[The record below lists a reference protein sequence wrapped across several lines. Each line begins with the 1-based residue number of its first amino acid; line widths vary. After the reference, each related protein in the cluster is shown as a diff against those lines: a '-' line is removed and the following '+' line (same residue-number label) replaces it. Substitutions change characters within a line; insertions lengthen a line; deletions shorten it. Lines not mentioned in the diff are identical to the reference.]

1 LLSGVDNLDAVIVAT
16 PTDTH
21 RDVVFAACQR
31 GVHILCEKPL
41 AYDVAQAREMVEA
54 LNAKQLV
61 GKLGFMFRFSPVIAR
76 MKQLV
81 DEGYVGQVQLIESL
95 SLNAQFIDNQR
106 PLHWKMRRARADGG
120 VFVEYGAHS
129 IDLAI
134 WLAGPISRVVAHG
147 VTLIPERPAGDGGV
161 SSVDVDDAASW
172 IAHHVGGTESLFRTG
187 WSSLP
192 IGGGGLRV
200 YGSHGSL
207 AWQLD
212 PTTRRHEYLVGATVD
227 RPEPATLFEFS
238 PPFDAATDSGPFPLG
253 LSARYNAG
261 LIQSF
266 VTDIRRGQATGPSF
280 ADGLAAQE
288 VLAGIRTSLDES
300 RWVDVSGGC

>member
-1 LLSGVDNLDAVIVAT
+1 
-16 PTDTH
+16 
-21 RDVVFAACQR
+21 
-31 GVHILCEKPL
+31 
-41 AYDVAQAREMVEA
+41 MVEA
-54 LNAKQLV
+54 LNAKRLV

-81 DEGYVGQVQLIESL
+81 DEGYIGQVQLLESL
-95 SLNAQFIDNQR
+95 SLNAQFIDNQK
-106 PLHWKMRRARADGG
+106 PLHWKMRRARANGG

-134 WLAGPISRVVAHG
+134 WFAGPVSRVVADG
-147 VTLIPERPAGDGGV
+147 LTLIPERPAGDGGV
-161 SSVDVDDAASW
+161 TSVDVDDAASW
-172 IAHHVGGTESLFRTG
+172 IAHHVNGAESLVRTG

-192 IGGGGLRV
+192 IGGAGLRV
-200 YGSHGSL
+200 YGTRGSL

-212 PTTRRHEYLVGATVD
+212 PTTRRHEWLLGSTIEQ
-227 RPEPATLFEFS
+227 PEPTKLFEFA
-238 PPFDAATDSGPFPLG
+238 PVLDASSDSDPFPLG
-253 LSARYNAG
+253 LSAHYNAG

-266 VTDIRRGQATGPSF
+266 VTDIRRGRATGPSF

-300 RWVDVSGGC
+300 RWVDVETSSR